1 MGESVGLDVGVD
13 VGMDVREQVQLAPI
27 TDADVDDVAQFLHQH
42 LNSRLSAA
50 QWARSAVPPW
60 SVDAP
65 NHGFLLRQGDA
76 VVGTYLAF
84 YSEREVDGRLRR
96 ICNLAAWCVLDEHRA
111 HGVRLARAMLRQRGF
126 DFVDLSPSG
135 NVVALNERLGF
146 SRLDTT
152 TALVPN
158 LPLPSRP
165 GVRVITAPAHI
176 EAALSGRDLQVYRDH
191 RSAAAAL
198 HFVVRVGEDS
208 CYVIARRERRKGLP
222 LFASLLHV
230 SDPAVLARAGHAP
243 YRHLLRH
250 RALVTLAEG
259 RVAGRPPRLSRRQS
273 APRPRM
279 FRGDGLSPRSV
290 DYLYSELMCVPW

>member
-1 MGESVGLDVGVD
+1 MGESVGVD
-13 VGMDVREQVQLAPI
+13 DRVELAPI
-27 TDADVDDVAQFLHQH
+27 RDEDVQVVGDFLHRH
-42 LNSRLSAA
+42 LNSRLSGE
-50 QWARSAVPPW
+50 QWARSAMPTW
-60 SVDAP
+60 AVDAP
-65 NHGFLLRQGDA
+65 NHGFLLRQGGA

-84 YSEREVDGRLRR
+84 YSEREVDGQPRR

-111 HGVRLARAMLRQRGF
+111 HGVRLARAMLRQRGY

-135 NVVALNERLGF
+135 NVVRLNERLGF
-146 SRLDTT
+146 HSLDTS

-158 LPLPSRP
+158 LPLPSRR
-165 GVRVITAPAHI
+165 GVRVLTAPAQI
-176 EAALSGRDLQVYRDH
+176 EAALSDRDLQVYRDH

-198 HFVVRVGEDS
+198 HFVVRVGEES

-243 YRHLLRH
+243 YRHLLVRH

-259 RVAGRPPRLSRRQS
+259 RVAGRPPRLSRQQA